1 MSKKSLYQPLLAE
14 VAWEVCNQIGG
25 IYTVVRSKVPYIV
38 EKWGDQYCLIGPKL
52 EDRLPAEFE
61 EKESWDEND
70 PYGKAVLALREAGYE
85 VHYGRWLTQGTP
97 KVVLMSPHQADG
109 EMKEIRQYLLQQ
121 HHINIFNP
129 EDLLTDVVR
138 FGHLVYRFFEE
149 LDKVSGNTD
158 VIAHFHE
165 WMTGMPIGEIKR
177 NGLKIRTVFTTH
189 ATLLGRYV
197 AMNDQNFYRNLPSIE
212 WLPAAQKFY
221 IEPQVRLERLAA
233 NESTVFTTVSD
244 VTGKECEFLLGRKPD
259 LILPNGI
266 NLHRFIATHTLQNL
280 HGEFKEKIHEFTMS
294 HFFHNYTFDLD
305 DTVYFFTSGRYEYH
319 NKGYDLT
326 LEALRRLN
334 ERMKKEKMKTTVVMF
349 FITKQPFESIN
360 PRVLQSRAVMDEIR
374 NTCEEILKQV
384 KDKLFESAASSED
397 ASLPILND
405 FVDDYW
411 KYRYRKMIQSWK
423 SDYWPIVVTHNLK
436 NDDGDEII
444 GYLRSAELVNKP
456 DDRVKVI
463 YHPDFISPSNPLF
476 GMDYPQFVRGC
487 HLGIFPSYYEPWGYT
502 PLECVARGVP
512 AVTSDLSGFGDYCF
526 KRFRNLDDNGIYI
539 IKRRNRTY
547 DESADQLADTMYA
560 FLQLNRRDRIILRNT
575 VESYAE
581 NFSWETLV
589 DHYEL
594 AYREVLDR
602 DISE

>member
-1 MSKKSLYQPLLAE
+1 MSKKSLYKPLLVE
-14 VAWEVCNQIGG
+14 LAWEVCNQIGG
-25 IYTVVRSKVPYIV
+25 IYTVVRSKAPYIC
-38 EKWGDQYCLIGPKL
+38 EKWGKQYCLVGPKL
-52 EDRLPAEFE
+52 DEKLPAEFE
-61 EKESWDEND
+61 EAFTWDDDD
-70 PYGKAVLALREAGYE
+70 PYGIAVEALRSEGYE

-97 KVVLMSPHQADG
+97 KVVLISPSQADD
-109 EMKEIRQYLLQQ
+109 EIKEIKKALLDH

-129 EDLLTDVVR
+129 EALLMDVVK
-138 FGHLVYRFFEE
+138 FGHLVFKFFKHLEVAA
-149 LDKVSGNTD
+149 KGTD
-158 VIAHFHE
+158 IIGHFHE
-165 WMTGMPIGEIKR
+165 WMTGMPIGDIKR
-177 NGLKIRTVFTTH
+177 EKLAIKTVFTTH

-197 AMNDQNFYRNLPSIE
+197 AMNDSNFYRNLPSIE

-233 NESTVFTTVSD
+233 IDSTVFTTVSD

-266 NLHRFIATHTLQNL
+266 NLHRYIATHELQNL
-280 HGEFKEKIHEFTMS
+280 HGQFKDKIHEFTMS
-294 HFFHNYTFDLD
+294 HFFHSYTFDLD

-334 ERMKKEKMKTTVVMF
+334 ERMKKENMTTTVIMF

-360 PRVLQSRAVMDEIR
+360 PRVLQTRAVMDEIR
-374 NTCEEILKQV
+374 ETCEEILKQIRE
-384 KDKLFESAASSED
+384 KLFKAAATNEEYN
-397 ASLPILND
+397 LPVLNE

-423 SDYWPIVVTHNLK
+423 SDYWPIVVTHNLVD
-436 NDDGDEII
+436 DDGDEII
-444 GYLRSAELVNKP
+444 RYLRETDLVNKP
-456 DDRVKVI
+456 DDRVKLI

-512 AVTSDLSGFGDYCF
+512 AVTSDLSGFGDYCH
-526 KRFRNLDDNGIYI
+526 KRFRNLEDRGIYI
-539 IKRRNRTY
+539 VKRRNRTF
-547 DESADQLADTMYA
+547 DESADELAETMYT
-560 FLQLNRRDRIILRNT
+560 FLQQNRRDRIILRNT

-589 DHYEL
+589 DHYEK
-594 AYREVLDR
+594 AYREVLG
-602 DISE
+602 

>member
-1 MSKKSLYQPLLAE
+1 MSKKSLYKPLLVE
-14 VAWEVCNQIGG
+14 LAWEVCNQIGG
-25 IYTVVRSKVPYIV
+25 IYTVVRSKAPYIC
-38 EKWGDQYCLIGPKL
+38 EKWGKQYCLVGPKL
-52 EDRLPAEFE
+52 DEKLPAEFE
-61 EKESWDEND
+61 EAFTWDDDD
-70 PYGKAVLALREAGYE
+70 PYGIAVEALRSEGYE

-97 KVVLMSPHQADG
+97 KVVLISPSQADD
-109 EMKEIRQYLLQQ
+109 EIKEIKKALLDH

-129 EDLLTDVVR
+129 EALLMDVVK
-138 FGHLVYRFFEE
+138 FGHLVFKFFKHLEVAA
-149 LDKVSGNTD
+149 KGTD
-158 VIAHFHE
+158 IIGHFHE
-165 WMTGMPIGEIKR
+165 WMTGMPIGDIKR
-177 NGLKIRTVFTTH
+177 EKLAIKTVFTTH

-197 AMNDQNFYRNLPSIE
+197 AMNDSNFYRNLPSIE

-233 NESTVFTTVSD
+233 IDSTVFTTVSD

-266 NLHRFIATHTLQNL
+266 NLHRYIATHELQNL
-280 HGEFKEKIHEFTMS
+280 HGQFKDKIHEFTMS
-294 HFFHNYTFDLD
+294 HFFHSYTFDLD

-334 ERMKKEKMKTTVVMF
+334 ERMKKENMTTTVIMF

-360 PRVLQSRAVMDEIR
+360 PRVLQTRAVMDEIR
-374 NTCEEILKQV
+374 ETCEEILKQIRE
-384 KDKLFESAASSED
+384 KLFKAAATNEEYN
-397 ASLPILND
+397 LPVLNE

-423 SDYWPIVVTHNLK
+423 SDYWPIVVTHNLVD
-436 NDDGDEII
+436 DDGDEII
-444 GYLRSAELVNKP
+444 RYLRETDLVNKP
-456 DDRVKVI
+456 DDRVKLI

-512 AVTSDLSGFGDYCF
+512 AVTSDLSGFGDYCH
-526 KRFRNLDDNGIYI
+526 KRFRNLEDKGIYI
-539 IKRRNRTY
+539 VKRRNRTF
-547 DESADQLADTMYA
+547 DESADELAETMYT
-560 FLQLNRRDRIILRNT
+560 FLQQNRRDRIILRNT

-589 DHYEL
+589 DHYEK
-594 AYREVLDR
+594 AYREVLG
-602 DISE
+602 